1 VFGQQ
6 PERLEPLSQ
15 IIRELNEK
23 FGTDFRE
30 KDKVVIRQL
39 EERLS
44 ENESLADSI
53 RVNTAENARLTFES
67 VVSDQLQDLA
77 NTNFEF
83 YKRVTDDEAFARH
96 FLNWL
101 FERVQKN
108 VKP

>member
-1 VFGQQ
+1 MFGGQ
-6 PERLEPLSQ
+6 PGRLEPLSQ

-44 ENESLADSI
+44 AHESLADSI
-53 RVNTAENARLTFES
+53 RVNTTENARLTFES
-67 VVSDQLQDLA
+67 VVTDQLQDLA

-83 YKRVTDDEAFARH
+83 YKRVTDDDAFARH

-101 FERVQKN
+101 FDRVKKN
-108 VKP
+108 VSG